1 MNWQQLFNLRGTNL
15 WLIGANVG
23 WNVIWALFSLFIG
36 ANILSRAEE
45 AVAIVQVGLMVSAF
59 IGPFLGGWLTG
70 KVASDGRGPTYGV
83 IGSLGSVMLILI
95 TLLPAGI
102 LGLMIAAV
110 ALAGGLNG
118 GVFSEGRRRSRH

>member
-15 WLIGANVG
+15 WLIGSSIG
-23 WNVIWALFSLFIG
+23 LNVIWTFFSLFVG
-36 ANILSRAEE
+36 FRILSQAEE

-70 KVASDGRGPTYGV
+70 KVAGDGRGPTYGV

-95 TLLPAGI
+95 TLLPTGI

-110 ALAGGLNG
+110 ALAGGFNG
-118 GVFSEGRRRSRH
+118 GMFSEGRRSRH